1 MTTAPMPTVTDSTAV
16 YWQQA
21 AVGRFVLPK
30 CRECKR
36 FHHHP
41 RPWCPYC
48 WAADLDWQEPSGKA
62 TIVTYTVVRQAPSPA
77 FTAPYVLAIVEL
89 EEGPRMMANVIEC
102 NVDEVRVGMAVEV
115 VFESRGN
122 LALPQ
127 FRRVTST
134 A

>member
-1 MTTAPMPTVTDSTAV
+1 
-16 YWQQA
+16 
-21 AVGRFVLPK
+21 
-30 CRECKR
+30 
-36 FHHHP
+36 
-41 RPWCPYC
+41 
-48 WAADLDWQEPSGKA
+48 
-62 TIVTYTVVRQAPSPA
+62 
-77 FTAPYVLAIVEL
+77 
-89 EEGPRMMANVIEC
+89 VIEC